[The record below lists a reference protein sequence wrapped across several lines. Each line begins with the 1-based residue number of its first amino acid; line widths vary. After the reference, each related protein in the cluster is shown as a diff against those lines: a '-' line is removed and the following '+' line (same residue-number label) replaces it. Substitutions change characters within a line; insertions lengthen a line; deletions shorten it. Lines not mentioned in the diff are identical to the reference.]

1 MAQTLQILE
10 VGNSSTNI
18 NIFSVAILFSQTSA
32 QIVLSANSGNLI
44 GSYSYKLERLT
55 YVVTGGTAF
64 SASTVVNTFYK
75 SGPAA
80 IIPQANPQL
89 HTFTSLVKGAQ
100 YRITAR
106 TFIQDGGAGQTG
118 NLVSYDFTMA
128 KDSAAASIIQTATP
142 TNPLYGSLVDIQF
155 ANSTYDPV
163 LGTFVP
169 ATITSE
175 TPVLDQPYSSGTNV
189 LNNKTYFT
197 QTGSYLK
204 TTKSLF
210 KLSQSTT
217 NNYAYTTAYKSFS
230 QLNTS
235 QSYYLF
241 GANLFFDATL
251 DKPNQSGGVC
261 FFVSNDGMD
270 GYYAEL
276 QTTASSA
283 SLSSSKQF
291 QIFRIKSGVKSA
303 LLDTQIGITKTLA
316 GVYGGQTYKI
326 DIKVAVESTKRTI
339 TAYVN
344 GFKITAVDDSVDRL
358 PITDKVA
365 MVCRIGTVYFDYIYG
380 MHIGVDSYNQDSLI
394 NVYEGKYPKNIISFL
409 YGERVN
415 INDPAITPINSGFIE
430 EFGAVARELRVLKTK
445 YESRPA
451 FPVYASTGV
460 NSFAKIIGQRLS
472 SSGAEVYVLNNS
484 GTYIPL
490 DDSQFYSFY
499 ILGNYIS
506 QSGEIEYIENSAG
519 EYSSAEPITFT
530 SSWIQ
535 KNSDVIALANW
546 IKNVWS
552 KKQSILEISI
562 FGNPLLT
569 VGDVISVNYPY
580 LELTTAQKFLIT
592 DVNHSYKEGL
602 ETSIVCRTL

>member
-1 MAQTLQILE
+1 MAQALQILQ
-10 VGNSSTNI
+10 VGNSGTNI
-18 NIFSVAILFSQTSA
+18 NIFSVAILFNGTSA
-32 QIVLSANSGNLI
+32 QTVLSANTANLV
-44 GSYSYKLERLT
+44 GSYSYKLEKLT
-55 YVVTGGTAF
+55 YVVTGGTTF

-80 IIPQANPQL
+80 PVPQSNPQI
-89 HTFTSLVKGAQ
+89 HTFTSLDRGGQ

-106 TFIQDGGAGQTG
+106 TFTEDSGAGQTG
-118 NLVSYDFTMA
+118 NLVSYDFTMPA
-128 KDSAAASIIQTATP
+128 DSSAASIIQTATP

-163 LGTFVP
+163 SGSFIP

-175 TPVLDQPYSSGTNV
+175 TPTINEPSTSTNL
-189 LNNKTYFT
+189 LNNRTYFT
-197 QTGSYLK
+197 QPGNYLK

-210 KLSQSTT
+210 KLSQNTT

-230 QLNTS
+230 QINTS
-235 QSYYLF
+235 ESYYLF
-241 GANLFFDATL
+241 GANLFFEATL
-251 DKPNQSGGVC
+251 DKPNQSGGMC

-291 QIFRIKSGVKSA
+291 QIFRIKGGVKSA
-303 LLDTQIGITKTLA
+303 LVDTQIGITKTLA

-326 DIKVAVESTKRTI
+326 DIKVSVESTKRTI

-344 GFKITAVDDSVDRL
+344 GFKITAVDDSTDKL
-358 PITDKVA
+358 PVTDKVA
-365 MVCRIGTVYFDYIYG
+365 MVCRTGTVFFDYIYG
-380 MHIGVDSYNQDSLI
+380 MHIGADSYDQDSLI
-394 NVYEGKYPKNIISFL
+394 NVYEGKYPKNVISFL
-409 YGERVN
+409 YGERIN
-415 INDPAITPINSGFIE
+415 INDPAITPVNSGFIE

-451 FPVYASTGV
+451 FPIYASTGI

-499 ILGNYIS
+499 ILGNYVS
-506 QSGEIEYIENSAG
+506 QSGEIEYVENSAG
-519 EYSSAEPITFT
+519 EYSSPEPITFT

-535 KNSDVIALANW
+535 KNSDVIGLANW

-552 KKQSILEISI
+552 KKQSILDITI

-569 VGDVISVNYPY
+569 IGDVITVNYPY
-580 LELTTAQKFLIT
+580 LGLTTSQKFLIT
-592 DVNHSYKEGL
+592 DVNHSYSEGL

>member
-1 MAQTLQILE
+1 MAALSIEQL
-10 VGNSSTNI
+10 GNSETNI
-18 NIFSVAILFSQTSA
+18 NIFSIALLFNGTSA
-32 QIVLSANSGNLI
+32 QAVLSANNGNLI
-44 GSYSYKLERLT
+44 GSYSYKLEKLT
-55 YVVTGGTAF
+55 YVVTGGTTF

-75 SGPAA
+75 AGPAA
-80 IIPQANPQL
+80 ITPQANPQL
-89 HTFTSLVKGAQ
+89 HTFTSLEKGSQ

-106 TFIQDGGAGQTG
+106 TFIGENGGGQTG

-142 TNPLYGSLVDIQF
+142 LNPQYGSLTDIQF
-155 ANSTYDPV
+155 INTVYDPV
-163 LGTFVP
+163 SGTFRP
-169 ATITSE
+169 NETGTSSASQPE
-175 TPVLDQPYSSGTNV
+175 TSSSGSID
-189 LNNKTYFT
+189 NKTYYT
-197 QTGSYLK
+197 LPGSYLK

-210 KLSQSTT
+210 KISQPTT

-241 GANLFFDATL
+241 GTNLFFDATI
-251 DKPNQSGGVC
+251 DKPNQSGGIC

-276 QTTASSA
+276 QTTSSSA
-283 SLSSSKQF
+283 SLSSSKEF
-291 QIFRIKSGVKSA
+291 QIFRIKGGAKS
-303 LLDTQIGITKTLA
+303 LLTDSQLGISKTLT
-316 GVYGGQTYKI
+316 GIYGGQTYKV

-339 TAYVN
+339 IAYVN
-344 GFKITAVDDSVDRL
+344 GFKITAIDESTDIL
-358 PITDKVA
+358 PRTDKVA
-365 MVCRIGTVYFDYIYG
+365 MVCKTGTVYFDYIYG
-380 MHIGVDSYNQDSLI
+380 MHINEDSYNKDSLI
-394 NVYEGKYPKNIISFL
+394 NVYEGRYPKNIISFL
-409 YGERVN
+409 YGERVS
-415 INDPAITPINSGFIE
+415 INDPAIIPTNSGFIE

-451 FPVYASTGV
+451 FPIYASTGI

-499 ILGNYIS
+499 ILGKYIS

-519 EYSSAEPITFT
+519 EYSAPEPITFT

-535 KNSDVIALANW
+535 KNSDVVALANW
-546 IKNVWS
+546 IKIIWS
-552 KKQSILEISI
+552 KKQSILDISV

-569 VGDVISVNYPY
+569 IGDVIVINYPY
-580 LELTTAQKFLIT
+580 LGITTSQKFLIT
-592 DVNHSYKEGL
+592 DINHSYSEGL
-602 ETSIVCRTL
+602 ETSLVCRTL

>member
-1 MAQTLQILE
+1 MAILSVEE
-10 VGNSSTNI
+10 VGNSGTNI
-18 NIFSVAILFSQTSA
+18 NIFSIALLFNGTSVQT
-32 QIVLSANSGNLI
+32 VLSVNNSNLI

-55 YVVTGGTAF
+55 YVVTGGTVF

-75 SGPAA
+75 SGYAA
-80 IIPQANPQL
+80 PTPQSNPHI
-89 HTFTSLVKGAQ
+89 HTFTSLVRGGQ

-106 TFIQDGGAGQTG
+106 TFTGDSGSGQTG

-128 KDSAAASIIQTATP
+128 ADSAAASIIQTAMP
-142 TNPLYGSLVDIQF
+142 LNPLYGSLIDIQF
-155 ANSTYDPV
+155 INTTYDPV
-163 LGTFVP
+163 SGTFKP
-169 ATITSE
+169 NPTEIQYDPLPGPTLS
-175 TPVLDQPYSSGTNV
+175 
-189 LNNKTYFT
+189 NKTYYT
-197 QTGSYLK
+197 LPGNYLK

-210 KLSQSTT
+210 KISQSTT

-235 QSYYLF
+235 QAYYLF
-241 GANLFFDATL
+241 GTNLFFDATS
-251 DKPNQSGGVC
+251 DNPNQSGGMC

-270 GYYAEL
+270 GYYIEL
-276 QTTASSA
+276 QTTAASA
-283 SLSSSKQF
+283 SISSTKQF
-291 QIFRIKSGVKSA
+291 QIFRIKGGVKSP
-303 LLDTQIGITKTLA
+303 LVDSQIGISKTLA

-326 DIKVAVESTKRTI
+326 DVKVFVENSQRTI
-339 TAYVN
+339 VAYVN
-344 GFKITAVDDSVDRL
+344 GFKVTAVDSSSDIL
-358 PITDKVA
+358 PRTDKVA
-365 MVCRIGTVYFDYIYG
+365 MVCKTGTVYFDYIYG
-380 MHIGVDSYNQDSLI
+380 MHIGEDSYNQDSLI

-409 YGERVN
+409 YGERVS
-415 INDPAITPINSGFIE
+415 INDPAITPVNSGFIE

-451 FPVYASTGV
+451 FPIYASTGV

-519 EYSSAEPITFT
+519 EYSAPEPITFT

-535 KNSDVIALANW
+535 KNSDVVGLANW
-546 IKNVWS
+546 VKNIWS
-552 KKQSILEISI
+552 KKQSILDIAV

-569 VGDVISVNYPY
+569 IGDVVVINYPY
-580 LELTTAQKFLIT
+580 LGLTTSQKFLIT
-592 DVNHSYKEGL
+592 DISHSYSEGL
-602 ETSIVCRTL
+602 ETNIICRTL